1 MAAWY
6 SHRTRMRR
14 STRTSSTSGS
24 TTKGLQEA
32 RRSLH
37 NQRERSSTTR
47 MSGSSRGRR
56 LRARVLT
63 GSHRG
68 ERLISLLSPESLQV
82 NCDPFMKSTNH
93 RHQIWNWPLHIISCL
108 MESPIWLVL
117 FQQWLAAP
125 WSVSFA
131 QSYWFVKRCLG
142 NFVTTLHWQIQ
153 F

>member
-6 SHRTRMRR
+6 SHRTQMRR

-24 TTKGLQEA
+24 TTNRPQEA
-32 RRSLH
+32 RSLH

-82 NCDPFMKSTNH
+82 NCDPFMKSTKH
-93 RHQIWNWPLHIISCL
+93 RHQIWNWPPRIISFL
-108 MESPIWLVL
+108 MESTIWLVL

-125 WSVSFA
+125 WWVSSA
-131 QSYWFVKRCLG
+131 QSYWFVKRYLG